1 MKKVIL
7 AIAVIATV
15 ACFSSCNKK
24 CNCKVYVNGI
34 SSEQELSIDELNE
47 KYNLD
52 LKKCSDMN
60 NVIEVAGVKM
70 GTNYSFTL

>member
-1 MKKVIL
+1 MKKVLL
-7 AIAVIATV
+7 ALAVVATV

-52 LKKCSDMN
+52 IKKCSDMN
-60 NVIEVAGVKM
+60 NVVEVGGVKM
-70 GTNYSFTL
+70 GTDCSFTL